1 MRKLIKECEAYKEE
15 VKSTRINMEINC
27 NTSAFLIDL
36 NKVNIKEELMAEIE
50 LQRIRK
56 PKNNNNSNVPEAII
70 DEDDL
75 PY

>member
-1 MRKLIKECEAYKEE
+1 MRKLIKECEAYRDE

-27 NTSAFLIDL
+27 NTSAFVIDL
-36 NKVNIKEELMAEIE
+36 NKINIKEELMAEIE

-56 PKNNNNSNVPEAII
+56 PKNNNSNVPEAII